1 MKAASRKR
9 HMEPDIE
16 GTPKKKRGRPKKQNL
31 EDRYPPM
38 KGLSDDHI
46 TLSRN
51 TSALHKELEMEKPR
65 KEIIIS
71 LCNQTFMY
79 RREEILKESLE
90 ITASALIEKFQELK
104 ILYVV
109 S

>member
-31 EDRYPPM
+31 EDRYLPM
-38 KGLSDDHI
+38 KGFNDDHI
-46 TLSRN
+46 TLTRN
-51 TSALHKELEMEKPR
+51 KSALYKELEMEKPR
-65 KEIIIS
+65 KELIIS

-79 RREEILKESLE
+79 RREEILNESSE
-90 ITASALIEKFQELK
+90 ITASGLIDKFQELK

>member
-1 MKAASRKR
+1 MKADSHKR
-9 HMEPDIE
+9 HMEPEIE

-51 TSALHKELEMEKPR
+51 TSALHKELEKKTTKR
-65 KEIIIS
+65 
-71 LCNQTFMY
+71 NNYFFMQPN
-79 RREEILKESLE
+79 I
-90 ITASALIEKFQELK
+90 
-104 ILYVV
+104 YV
-109 S
+109 